1 MPTLNQLL
9 DRIASLPP
17 ATQALP
23 EVDAFKNKLL
33 QLKRSPQHDQVG
45 GLLKVEVPEKIKEI
59 LFDNTN
65 LR

>member
-33 QLKRSPQHDQVG
+33 QLKRSPEYDQVG
-45 GLLKVEVPEKIKEI
+45 GLLRVEVPDNLKEI
-59 LFDNTN
+59 LNGTV
-65 LR
+65 

>member
-23 EVDAFKNKLL
+23 EVDDFKNKLL
-33 QLKRSPQHDQVG
+33 QLKRSPQYDQVA
-45 GLLKVEVPEKIKEI
+45 GLLRVEVPDNLKEI
-59 LFDNTN
+59 LNATV
-65 LR
+65 

>member
-33 QLKRSPQHDQVG
+33 QLKRSPQYDQVA
-45 GLLKVEVPEKIKEI
+45 GLLKVEIP
-59 LFDNTN
+59 DN
-65 LR
+65 LRDILKTIV